1 MSQVTT
7 ERPGRG
13 GQVFRAAPRGDVT
26 ALPDLLRGRPRA
38 GPDRDRRPIYVDL
51 DSKDRAARERT
62 GYVEAV
68 QDANSRAYGV
78 Y

>member
-1 MSQVTT
+1 VSQVTT
-7 ERPGRG
+7 ERPGSG

-26 ALPDLLRGRPRA
+26 ALPDLLR
-38 GPDRDRRPIYVDL
+38 RPIYVDL
-51 DSKDRAARERT
+51 DSEDRAARERT
-62 GYVEAV
+62 DHVEAV